1 MRKNFRHR
9 EQAGQRPRAV
19 ANKNLKRAN
28 VSGIYR
34 VEDDGHF
41 LHSLDWKK
49 SLFLSEKNC
58 SWWDLAMLN
67 QVTVDQCSTRP
78 FL

>member
-19 ANKNLKRAN
+19 ANKKLKRAN

-34 VEDDGHF
+34 VEDDGHL
-41 LHSLDWKK
+41 LHHLD
-49 SLFLSEKNC
+49 
-58 SWWDLAMLN
+58 
-67 QVTVDQCSTRP
+67 
-78 FL
+78 

>member
-1 MRKNFRHR
+1 MRMRKNFRHR

-34 VEDDGHF
+34 VEDDGHL

-49 SLFLSEKNC
+49 SFSFRKKLFMVGSGHVESAYC
-58 SWWDLAMLN
+58 
-67 QVTVDQCSTRP
+67 
-78 FL
+78 